1 MSFDKKTQ
9 TDINTF
15 VTQIKRGKPKGRYEK
30 GKYTLELLKIFISK
44 FVSKSSKTT
53 FEVLEFIR
61 KFGQVCTKQLPT
73 EMVIGNMTRRV
84 LFFIRDEYARESARI
99 TKKLSRENLDE
110 LEVSHQPNLISLL
123 EVEQSEDFSIQ
134 FKDIYENVKERMN
147 ELLEELE
154 DVYKNITDTAIEHIH
169 TNEVILTFGH
179 SKSVESVL
187 LGASKK
193 RKFHVVVT
201 ENAPSYSGHFMAETL
216 SKNGINTTL
225 ISNSSIFAVMSRV
238 NKVIIGASSVMAK
251 GGLIGQSGLH
261 QLCLAA
267 NHFSVPVVV
276 ITGLHKLTPLYPID
290 QDTFNNM
297 GNPKDIVPFEF
308 GSNLRN
314 VQFVAP
320 ESDYIPPHL
329 ITLFITN
336 GGTYNSNSIYRL
348 LSDYYSP
355 LDYTF

>member
-1 MSFDKKTQ
+1 MLSKL
-9 TDINTF
+9 
-15 VTQIKRGKPKGRYEK
+15 KGRYEK

-44 FVSKSSKTT
+44 FTSKSQKITA
-53 FEVLEFIR
+53 EVLEFIR
-61 KFGQVCTKQLPT
+61 KFGQVCTNQLPT
-73 EMVIGNMTRRV
+73 EMVVGNITRRV
-84 LFFIRDEYARESARI
+84 LFFVRDEYVRESTRI

-123 EVEQSEDFSIQ
+123 EVENTEDFSLP
-134 FKDIYENVKERMN
+134 FKDIYENVKERMT
-147 ELLEELE
+147 ELLDEL
-154 DVYKNITDTAIEHIH
+154 DDAYKNITDQAIEHVH
-169 TNEVILTFGH
+169 SNEVILTFGH

-193 RKFHVVVT
+193 RKFQVVVT
-201 ENAPSYSGHFMAETL
+201 ENAPTYSGHYMAETL

-238 NKVIIGASSVMAK
+238 NKVVIGASSVMAK
-251 GGLIGQSGLH
+251 GGIIGQSGLH

-290 QDTFNNM
+290 QDSFNTM
-297 GNPKDIVPFEF
+297 GNPKDIAPFEF
-308 GSNLRN
+308 GSSLRN

-320 ESDYIPPHL
+320 ESDYVPPNL
-329 ITLFITN
+329 ITLIITN